1 MDQYKKS
8 KLQGLYR
15 HKKYVSRTINFRD
28 KLTSAKPLLEQ
39 INAMTV
45 YEMNIFQTL
54 CLMYLCKNGNTP
66 SIFKHIYTLKP
77 INKYTTRSTS
87 IFLNPLCKKNFA
99 KFKLS
104 YCGPDLW
111 NKFIAANNDL

>member
-54 CLMYLCKNGNTP
+54 CFMYLCQNGNTP
-66 SIFKHIYTLKP
+66 SILKHIYMLKP
-77 INKYTTRSTS
+77 INKYTTRS
-87 IFLNPLCKKNFA
+87 KNIL
-99 KFKLS
+99 FKH
-104 YCGPDLW
+104 YVR
-111 NKFIAANNDL
+111 KT